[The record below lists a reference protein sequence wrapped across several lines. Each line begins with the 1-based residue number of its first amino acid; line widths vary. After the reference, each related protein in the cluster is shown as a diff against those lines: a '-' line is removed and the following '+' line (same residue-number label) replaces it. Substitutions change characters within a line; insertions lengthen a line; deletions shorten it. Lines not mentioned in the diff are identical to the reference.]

1 MKPNAIDEKELRQA
15 LPIGTILKSPKY
27 DYRVEEVLG
36 KGGFGI
42 TYKVSTTVLF
52 GKVPI
57 FTYFTVKEH
66 FVKDACERDADGAVS
81 YSRPLQSRVE
91 ESRSD
96 FLSEARRLNEISG
109 RNPGVVP
116 VNEVFEAN
124 NTVYYV
130 MEYLNGGSLRDL
142 VEEQGALPEREA
154 VAIIRQVANAVDF
167 LHGYNINHLDIKPD
181 NVMFRAD
188 YHSGDR
194 LPVLIDFGLAKHFD
208 KKGNPT
214 SSIRVQGCS
223 DGYAPV
229 EQYSGLTKFSPR
241 ADIYA
246 LGATLYYMLVGR
258 RPVTATEI
266 EPGMVERS
274 LPPTLSAPTRAAI
287 VRAMAYSQFDRT
299 ATVAD
304 FLSDLDGSG
313 IPSVDIQTVS
323 GESEGG
329 LEQPAGGTDENAT
342 RVIDNGKPSSATM
355 QPPFRTEEEVKKN
368 DAGSTEVIGE
378 RRQKPMPD
386 DDDETPSRR
395 KYLWAII
402 AVVFVVAG
410 AAGAW
415 YFLNGNSSSK
425 KAAEADIQAVAD
437 DYAEYKEI
445 CDSCEWLINNST
457 SGDTDNLLR
466 AKDLMSAIVSMEDK
480 YADYSG
486 GDYSFDFSSRY
497 GENLYAKLAEAH
509 DAWVEAAEA
518 QIDLTGDR
526 YQALEYYRL
535 AYRLL
540 SDSATAA
547 AIGRLEQG
555 Y

>member
-109 RNPGVVP
+109 QNPGVVP

-313 IPSVDIQTVS
+313 IPSADVQTVS
-323 GESEGG
+323 GESESG
-329 LEQPAGGTDENAT
+329 LEQPAGGMDENAT

-355 QPPFRTEEEVKKN
+355 QPPFREEEEVKKN

-378 RRQKPMPD
+378 RWQNPMSD

-410 AAGAW
+410 AAGTW

-425 KAAEADIQAVAD
+425 KAAEVDIQAVAD

-466 AKDLMSAIVSMEDK
+466 AKDLMSAIVSMENE

-497 GENLYAKLAEAH
+497 GENLYAKLTEAH

-547 AIGRLEQG
+547 AIGRLEHG

>member
-313 IPSVDIQTVS
+313 IPSTDVQTVS

-329 LEQPAGGTDENAT
+329 LEQSAGGTDENAT

-355 QPPFRTEEEVKKN
+355 QPPFREEEEVKKN

-378 RRQKPMPD
+378 RWQDPMSD

-410 AAGAW
+410 AAGTW
-415 YFLNGNSSSK
+415 YFLNGK
-425 KAAEADIQAVAD
+425 KAAEADIQVVAD

-486 GDYSFDFSSRY
+486 GDYSFDFSSQY

-518 QIDLTGDR
+518 QINFTGDR
-526 YQALEYYRL
+526 NQALEYYRL

>member
-274 LPPTLSAPTRAAI
+274 LPPTLSASTRAAI

-313 IPSVDIQTVS
+313 MPAAGLQTVS

-329 LEQPAGGTDENAT
+329 LEQSAGGTDENAT

-355 QPPFRTEEEVKKN
+355 QPPFREEEEVKKS

-378 RRQKPMPD
+378 RRQKPMSD

-445 CDSCEWLINNST
+445 CDSCAWLIDNST
-457 SGDTDNLLR
+457 SADTENLLR
-466 AKDLMSAIVSMEDK
+466 AKDLMSEIVSMENE

>member
-313 IPSVDIQTVS
+313 IPSTDVQTVS
-323 GESEGG
+323 GESESG

-368 DAGSTEVIGE
+368 DVGSTEVIGE

-410 AAGAW
+410 AAGTW

-425 KAAEADIQAVAD
+425 KAAEVDIQAVAD

-466 AKDLMSAIVSMEDK
+466 AKDLMSAIVSMENE

-497 GENLYAKLAEAH
+497 GENLYAKLTEAH

>member
-313 IPSVDIQTVS
+313 IPSTDVQTVS
-323 GESEGG
+323 GESESG

-355 QPPFRTEEEVKKN
+355 QPPFREEEEVKKN

-378 RRQKPMPD
+378 RWQNPMSD

-466 AKDLMSAIVSMEDK
+466 AKDLMSAIVSMENE

-497 GENLYAKLAEAH
+497 GENLYAKLTEAH

>member
-274 LPPTLSAPTRAAI
+274 LPPTLSASTRAAI

-313 IPSVDIQTVS
+313 IPSTDVQTVS
-323 GESEGG
+323 GESESR

-355 QPPFRTEEEVKKN
+355 QPPFRTEEEVKKS

-466 AKDLMSAIVSMEDK
+466 AKDLMSAIVSMENE

-497 GENLYAKLAEAH
+497 GENLYAKLTEAH

>member
-313 IPSVDIQTVS
+313 IPSTDVQTVS
-323 GESEGG
+323 GESESG

-355 QPPFRTEEEVKKN
+355 QPPFREEEEVKKN

-378 RRQKPMPD
+378 RWQNPMSD

-410 AAGAW
+410 AAGTW
-415 YFLNGNSSSK
+415 YFLNGK
-425 KAAEADIQAVAD
+425 KAAEADIQVVAD

-466 AKDLMSAIVSMEDK
+466 AKELMSEIVSMEDT

-486 GDYSFDFSSRY
+486 GDYSFDFSSQY

-518 QIDLTGDR
+518 QINFTGDR
-526 YQALEYYRL
+526 NQALEYYRL

>member
-109 RNPGVVP
+109 QNPGVVP

-313 IPSVDIQTVS
+313 IPSADVQTVS
-323 GESEGG
+323 GESESG
-329 LEQPAGGTDENAT
+329 LEQPAGGMDENAT

-355 QPPFRTEEEVKKN
+355 QPPFREEEEVKKN

-378 RRQKPMPD
+378 RRQKPMPA

-410 AAGAW
+410 AAGTW

-425 KAAEADIQAVAD
+425 KAAEADIQAVTD

-466 AKDLMSAIVSMEDK
+466 AKDLMSAIVSMENE

-497 GENLYAKLAEAH
+497 GENLYAKLTEAH

>member
-274 LPPTLSAPTRAAI
+274 LPPTLSALTRAAI

-313 IPSVDIQTVS
+313 MLAAGLQTVS
-323 GESEGG
+323 GESESG

-378 RRQKPMPD
+378 RRQKPMSD

-410 AAGAW
+410 AAGTW

-466 AKDLMSAIVSMEDK
+466 AKDLMSAIVSMENE

>member
-323 GESEGG
+323 GESESG

>member
-313 IPSVDIQTVS
+313 IPSTDVQTVS
-323 GESEGG
+323 GESESG

-342 RVIDNGKPSSATM
+342 RIIDNGKPSSATM
-355 QPPFRTEEEVKKN
+355 QPPFREEEEVKKN

-378 RRQKPMPD
+378 RWQNPMSD

-410 AAGAW
+410 AAGTW
-415 YFLNGNSSSK
+415 YFFNGK
-425 KAAEADIQAVAD
+425 KAAEADIQVVAD

-466 AKDLMSAIVSMEDK
+466 AKELMSEIVSMEDK

-486 GDYSFDFSSRY
+486 GDYSFDFSSQY

-518 QIDLTGDR
+518 QINFTGDR
-526 YQALEYYRL
+526 NQALEYYRL

>member
-313 IPSVDIQTVS
+313 IPSTDVQTVS
-323 GESEGG
+323 GESESG

-355 QPPFRTEEEVKKN
+355 QPPFREEEEVKKN

-378 RRQKPMPD
+378 RWQNPMSD

-410 AAGAW
+410 AAGTW
-415 YFLNGNSSSK
+415 YFLNGK
-425 KAAEADIQAVAD
+425 KAAEADIQVVAD

-466 AKDLMSAIVSMEDK
+466 AKELMSEIVSMENE

-497 GENLYAKLAEAH
+497 GENLYAKLTEAH

>member
-274 LPPTLSAPTRAAI
+274 LPPTLSASTRAAI

-313 IPSVDIQTVS
+313 IPSTDVQTVS
-323 GESEGG
+323 GESESG

-355 QPPFRTEEEVKKN
+355 QPPFREEEEVKKN

-378 RRQKPMPD
+378 RWQNPMSD

-410 AAGAW
+410 AAGTW
-415 YFLNGNSSSK
+415 YFLNGK
-425 KAAEADIQAVAD
+425 KAAEADIQVVAD

-486 GDYSFDFSSRY
+486 GDYSFDFSSQY

-518 QIDLTGDR
+518 QINFTGDR
-526 YQALEYYRL
+526 NQALEYYRL

>member
-313 IPSVDIQTVS
+313 IPSTDVQTVS
-323 GESEGG
+323 GESESG

-378 RRQKPMPD
+378 RRQKPMPA

-466 AKDLMSAIVSMEDK
+466 AKDLMSAIVSMENE

-486 GDYSFDFSSRY
+486 GVYSFDFSSRY
-497 GENLYAKLAEAH
+497 GENLYAKLTEAH

>member
-313 IPSVDIQTVS
+313 IPSTDVQTVS
-323 GESEGG
+323 GESESG

-368 DAGSTEVIGE
+368 DVGSTEVIGE

-410 AAGAW
+410 AAGTW

-425 KAAEADIQAVAD
+425 KAAEVDIQAVAD

-466 AKDLMSAIVSMEDK
+466 AKDLMSAIVSMENE

-497 GENLYAKLAEAH
+497 GENLYAKLTEAH

-547 AIGRLEQG
+547 AIGRLEHG

>member
-313 IPSVDIQTVS
+313 IPSTDVQTVS
-323 GESEGG
+323 GESESG
-329 LEQPAGGTDENAT
+329 LEQPAGGTDEYAT

-355 QPPFRTEEEVKKN
+355 QPPFRTEEEVKKS

-410 AAGAW
+410 AAGTW

-466 AKDLMSAIVSMEDK
+466 AKDLMSAIVSMENE

>member
-274 LPPTLSAPTRAAI
+274 LPPTLSASTRAAI

-313 IPSVDIQTVS
+313 IPSTDVQTVS
-323 GESEGG
+323 GESESG

-355 QPPFRTEEEVKKN
+355 QPPFRTEEEVKKS

-466 AKDLMSAIVSMEDK
+466 AKDLMSAIVSMENE

-497 GENLYAKLAEAH
+497 GENLYAKLTEAH

>member
-188 YHSGDR
+188 YYSGDR

-313 IPSVDIQTVS
+313 IPSTDVQTVS
-323 GESEGG
+323 GESESG
-329 LEQPAGGTDENAT
+329 LEQPAGGMDENAT

-355 QPPFRTEEEVKKN
+355 QPPFREEEEVKKN

-378 RRQKPMPD
+378 RWQNPMSD

-410 AAGAW
+410 AAGTW
-415 YFLNGNSSSK
+415 YFLNGK
-425 KAAEADIQAVAD
+425 KAAEADIQVVAD

-486 GDYSFDFSSRY
+486 GDYSFDFSSQY

-518 QIDLTGDR
+518 QINFTGDR
-526 YQALEYYRL
+526 NQALEYYRL

>member
-109 RNPGVVP
+109 QNPGVVP

-313 IPSVDIQTVS
+313 IPSTDVQTVS
-323 GESEGG
+323 GESESG

-378 RRQKPMPD
+378 RWQNPMSD

-466 AKDLMSAIVSMEDK
+466 AKDLMSAIVSMENE

-497 GENLYAKLAEAH
+497 GENLYAKLTEAH

>member
-274 LPPTLSAPTRAAI
+274 LPPTLSASTRAAI

-313 IPSVDIQTVS
+313 IPSTDVQTVS
-323 GESEGG
+323 GESESG

-355 QPPFRTEEEVKKN
+355 QPPFREEEEVKKN

-378 RRQKPMPD
+378 RWQNPMSD
-386 DDDETPSRR
+386 DDDETPSWR

-410 AAGAW
+410 AAGTW
-415 YFLNGNSSSK
+415 YFLNGK
-425 KAAEADIQAVAD
+425 KAAEADIQVVAD

-466 AKDLMSAIVSMEDK
+466 AKELMSEIVSMEDT

-486 GDYSFDFSSRY
+486 GDYSFDFSSQY

>member
-313 IPSVDIQTVS
+313 IPSTDVQTVS
-323 GESEGG
+323 GESESG

-355 QPPFRTEEEVKKN
+355 QPPFREEEEVKKN

-378 RRQKPMPD
+378 RWQNPMSD

-410 AAGAW
+410 AAGTW
-415 YFLNGNSSSK
+415 YFLNGK
-425 KAAEADIQAVAD
+425 KAAEADIQVVAD

-466 AKDLMSAIVSMEDK
+466 AKELMSEIVSMEDK

-497 GENLYAKLAEAH
+497 GENLYAKLTEAH

-518 QIDLTGDR
+518 QINFTGDR
-526 YQALEYYRL
+526 NQALEYYRL

>member
-274 LPPTLSAPTRAAI
+274 LPPTLSASTRAAI

-313 IPSVDIQTVS
+313 IPSTDVQTVS
-323 GESEGG
+323 GESESG

-378 RRQKPMPD
+378 RWQKPMPD

-410 AAGAW
+410 AAGTW

-466 AKDLMSAIVSMEDK
+466 AKDLMSAIVSMENE

-497 GENLYAKLAEAH
+497 GENLYAKLTEAH

>member
-313 IPSVDIQTVS
+313 IPSTDVQTVS

-329 LEQPAGGTDENAT
+329 LEQSAGGTDENAT

-378 RRQKPMPD
+378 RRQKPMPA

-466 AKDLMSAIVSMEDK
+466 AKDLMSAIVSMENE

-497 GENLYAKLAEAH
+497 GENLYAKLTEAH

>member
-313 IPSVDIQTVS
+313 IPSADVQTVS
-323 GESEGG
+323 GESESG
-329 LEQPAGGTDENAT
+329 LEQPAGGMDENAT

-378 RRQKPMPD
+378 RRQKPMPA

-466 AKDLMSAIVSMEDK
+466 AKDLMSAIVSMENE

-497 GENLYAKLAEAH
+497 GENLYAKLTEAH

>member
-109 RNPGVVP
+109 QNPGVVP

-313 IPSVDIQTVS
+313 IPSTDVQTVS
-323 GESEGG
+323 GESESG

-355 QPPFRTEEEVKKN
+355 QPPFREEEEVKKN

-378 RRQKPMPD
+378 RWQNPMSD

-410 AAGAW
+410 AAGTW
-415 YFLNGNSSSK
+415 YFLGK
-425 KAAEADIQAVAD
+425 KVAEADIQVVAD

-466 AKDLMSAIVSMEDK
+466 AKDLMSAIVSMENV

>member
-313 IPSVDIQTVS
+313 MPAAGLQTVS

-355 QPPFRTEEEVKKN
+355 QPPFREEEEVKKN

-378 RRQKPMPD
+378 RWQNPMSD

-410 AAGAW
+410 AAGTW
-415 YFLNGNSSSK
+415 YFLNGK
-425 KAAEADIQAVAD
+425 KAAEADIQVVAD

-466 AKDLMSAIVSMEDK
+466 AKELMSEIVSMEDK

-486 GDYSFDFSSRY
+486 GDYSFDFSSQY

-518 QIDLTGDR
+518 QINFTGDR
-526 YQALEYYRL
+526 NQALEYYRL

>member
-274 LPPTLSAPTRAAI
+274 LPPTLSASTRAAI

-313 IPSVDIQTVS
+313 IPSTDVQTVS

-329 LEQPAGGTDENAT
+329 LEQSAGGTDENAT

-355 QPPFRTEEEVKKN
+355 QPPFREEEEVKKN

-378 RRQKPMPD
+378 RWQKPMSD

-466 AKDLMSAIVSMEDK
+466 AKDLMSAIVSMENE

-497 GENLYAKLAEAH
+497 GENLYAKLTEAH

>member
-109 RNPGVVP
+109 QNPGVVP

-313 IPSVDIQTVS
+313 IPSTDVQTVS
-323 GESEGG
+323 GESESG
-329 LEQPAGGTDENAT
+329 LEQPAGGMDENAT

-355 QPPFRTEEEVKKN
+355 QPPFREEEEVKKN

-378 RRQKPMPD
+378 RWQNPMSD

-466 AKDLMSAIVSMEDK
+466 AKDLMSAIVSMENE

-497 GENLYAKLAEAH
+497 GENLYAKLTEAH

-526 YQALEYYRL
+526 NQALEYYRL

>member
-109 RNPGVVP
+109 QNPGVVP

-274 LPPTLSAPTRAAI
+274 LPPTLSAPARAAI

-313 IPSVDIQTVS
+313 IPSADVQTVS
-323 GESEGG
+323 GESESG
-329 LEQPAGGTDENAT
+329 LEQPAGGMDENAT

-355 QPPFRTEEEVKKN
+355 QPPFRTEEEVKKS

-378 RRQKPMPD
+378 RRQKPMPA

-466 AKDLMSAIVSMEDK
+466 AKDLMSAIVSMENE